1 MKFKIGDKVKL
12 NKNIKDFRYG
22 RAGVSYEEI
31 GTIIR
36 INKYRNTVDFP
47 SHASWDGTVEELV
60 LAKYT
65 YEDLKKSPIGT
76 KITFENG
83 LVLVKV
89 RERDARCDEFTNGV
103 ANRNTNDL
111 KNLKDSWLEGY
122 FGKIIKIE
130 EPEYKTVY
138 EYKPEILDETEKRYL
153 RGVIRP
159 FREKVRDIEIIQ
171 DKSMSREFITIRFKD
186 DGDLDFPYFQIN
198 TMYKGMEK
206 DKKYTLEELGL

>member
-1 MKFKIGDKVKL
+1 MSFKFKIGDRVKL
-12 NKNIKDFRYG
+12 VRMEDENTNLYKKYLGQEFEIEIIYNSTEPHCTLKGNNEIAPYIKNL
-22 RAGVSYEEI
+22 
-31 GTIIR
+31 
-36 INKYRNTVDFP
+36 
-47 SHASWDGTVEELV
+47 ELV
-60 LAKYT
+60 KKYT
-65 YEDLKKSPIGT
+65 YKDLKKSPIGT

-83 LVLVKV
+83 VFLIKN
-89 RERDARCDEFTNGV
+89 R
-103 ANRNTNDL
+103 ANRYENSSYWRED
-111 KNLKDSWLEGY
+111 KDFKEMEDVIGTL
-122 FGKIIKIE
+122 GKIIKIE
-130 EPEYKTVY
+130 EPEYKKVY

>member
-138 EYKPEILDETEKRYL
+138 ESKVEILDEVEKRYL

-159 FREKVRDIEIIQ
+159 FEVKYIEKGTTRYA
-171 DKSMSREFITIRFKD
+171 EFIYIK
-186 DGDLDFPYFQIN
+186 LKKEHISLPDFEPN
-198 TMYKGMEK
+198 TMYKGMEIN
-206 DKKYTLEELGL
+206 KKYTLEELGL

>member
-31 GTIIR
+31 GTIIE
-36 INKYRNTVDFP
+36 INKYRYTVDFP
-47 SHASWDGTVEELV
+47 SHVSWDGTEEELV
-60 LAKYT
+60 LAEYT

-76 KITFENG
+76 KVTFENG
-83 LVLVKV
+83 EVLVKDEENYFENV
-89 RERDARCDEFTNGV
+89 HKCREI
-103 ANRNTNDL
+103 ANL
-111 KNLKDSWLEGY
+111 YNLKDNYSDL
-122 FGKIIKIE
+122 GKIIKIE

-138 EYKPEILDETEKRYL
+138 EAKLEILDEVEKRYL

-159 FREKVRDIEIIQ
+159 FEVRFIKKVDLTNAEYIYIEL
-171 DKSMSREFITIRFKD
+171 KSDHISLPNFSS
-186 DGDLDFPYFQIN
+186 N
-198 TMYKGMEK
+198 TMYKGMEI

>member
-153 RGVIRP
+153 RRVIRP
-159 FREKVRDIEIIQ
+159 FRDKVTYIRKFVYSTGDAKIDIVVENWYICLP
-171 DKSMSREFITIRFKD
+171 T
-186 DGDLDFPYFQIN
+186 FPKNQ
-198 TMYKGMEK
+198 MYKNMED
-206 DKKYTLEELGL
+206 DKEYTLEELGL